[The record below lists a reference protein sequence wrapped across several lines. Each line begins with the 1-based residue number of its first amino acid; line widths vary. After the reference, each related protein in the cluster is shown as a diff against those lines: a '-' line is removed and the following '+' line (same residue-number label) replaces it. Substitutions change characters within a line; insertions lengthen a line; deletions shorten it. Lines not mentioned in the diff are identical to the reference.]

1 MITAIPE
8 DLLAAVDAQQQQ
20 AFQAHYA
27 ALVALATADCP
38 LEEFLS
44 QFLGHLVQLYRAV
57 GGTLWLRSPGETK
70 VAMRS
75 SVGPHPLGE
84 EAIAA
89 REALVRFGLGRNT
102 AFLVEPHSTLDA
114 RSAVGNPSDDYRLF
128 GPIES
133 QGDRIGVL
141 ELNLGPTWAEGKTV
155 AGRLCQV
162 AWLNHLTRHLGQ
174 GLENRFLGNLAPL
187 QPALVNLAATRAEIE
202 GFKRAIRVS
211 LEVTLNGFAGWN
223 FGSLNNNRT
232 FTKSVQEL
240 LDSNGLRV
248 ECPECGTPAILRCQ
262 PAGNAKTGVFLYDH
276 SLDSGRTFHGGRTT
290 FPKLKLVPKPPRRAA
305 K

>member
-1 MITAIPE
+1 M
-8 DLLAAVDAQQQQ
+8 
-20 AFQAHYA
+20 
-27 ALVALATADCP
+27 
-38 LEEFLS
+38 
-44 QFLGHLVQLYRAV
+44 
-57 GGTLWLRSPGETK
+57 
-70 VAMRS
+70 M
-75 SVGPHPLGE
+75 
-84 EAIAA
+84 AA
-89 REALVRFGLGRNT
+89 RESLVRYGLGRNA
-102 AFLVEPHSTLDA
+102 AFLVEPQGTPDA
-114 RSAVGNPSDDYRLF
+114 RTAITNPTDGHLLF
-128 GPIES
+128 GPIDS

-141 ELNLGPTWAEGKTV
+141 ELNLGSPRENGRTA

-162 AWLNHLTRHLGQ
+162 AWLDHLTHYLRQ

-211 LEVTLNGFAGWN
+211 LEVTLNGFTGWN

-232 FTKSVQEL
+232 FTKNVQEV

-276 SLDSGRTFHGGRTT
+276 YLDSGRTFHGGRTT
-290 FPKLKLVPKPPRRAA
+290 FPQLKLVPKAPRRAS